1 MAQAV
6 CLHSVSV
13 IILFQRHK
21 ANDTEKYFPR
31 AQMGFPDGMVVKN
44 PSADAGDVGL
54 IHGLGRLTW
63 RRMWQSTLV
72 FLPGKFPWIERI
84 LVVYSPWGHKELDMA
99 EDRACRAQT
108 ELSTSVWHLSTSRS
122 NLTVSANFL

>member
-1 MAQAV
+1 MHLTSAVAQAV

-54 IHGLGRLTW
+54 IPGLGRLTW
-63 RRMWQSTLV
+63 RRMGQSTLV
-72 FLPGKFPWIERI
+72 FLPGKFPWIEDPGGLQSMVSQR
-84 LVVYSPWGHKELDMA
+84 VGHG
-99 EDRACRAQT
+99 
-108 ELSTSVWHLSTSRS
+108 
-122 NLTVSANFL
+122 